1 MNLIKNISQLSGL
14 LSCLFISIQ
23 LIAQAPIKN
32 IDVTLAS
39 KTAITSDVLFGQKK
53 NFISIIDEIKNHH
66 HNSKEWI
73 DNHQVFEKKS
83 LNGTKY
89 KQITSNLTPT
99 NNLKN
104 VENLPPPTSGQLL
117 IDVNVNNTSP
127 SAGDVMTYKF
137 RYRYASTTEN
147 GTNSQIQFT
156 FPDAYEV
163 VSPALIGGNI
173 SNVSNSGNQYTI
185 SLESP
190 ANLGLPSGTLAA
202 GASGIFEFQVQFK
215 CGTNGSGGIPSAGS
229 SVNLTQNPVFTVTGV
244 SKTASAPSSVTVP
257 TVSSCAANP
266 PTSSG
271 SNQFYKRG
279 FNGFGQGRR
288 TLFGLY
294 VPTNETTVYTYTDI
308 FPQGFKI
315 YGGLEGTLSPGWTL
329 EVQANGAWWDIS
341 GYQNVENFIHNVS
354 IGATLKDQNG
364 TDITG
369 TSRVSTFVPDGTNP
383 PASTSYAEG
392 VTGIRVTG
400 SGYHDGYFLR
410 MYIEPNAPLGWTQN
424 CLTTNNPAYSTDCLD
439 IFVDNRGSLKS
450 FCFFQ
455 GGSQSLGGTDLSDR
469 GGVGVNVSTDYPNLY
484 KDPMDVQ
491 GNIVID
497 QQVDLTPIDAPTIE
511 ILLPLGF
518 DFVEGTTK
526 PNYWFVNNVD
536 GNIHSNPP
544 TAFNPIFTRTPD
556 YNGTGRVLLKWD
568 FPLLTL
574 PVGKP
579 ADSTPRLALIF
590 SSRYMGTHPL
600 PSSHVYFDVTIK
612 AQSVFT
618 NEQGLPTQSITCTPH
633 VGIPSSGG
641 SVNSEKYVQGA
652 LDVQQSRYPI
662 SGNTELS
669 GDATY
674 EMYVYNHNFNRLK
687 EIDIADILPYI
698 GDKDMLGTSSR
709 GSGWS
714 EELANAI
721 TVERF
726 KVGTGLVDASAQIP
740 SGVLYSNTYNAC
752 YLDGALPA
760 GQVTANPASANTGQ
774 SGGCTDFSSSVAAAG
789 AKGFAFRWIDN
800 AEPLEF
806 GEYLKITVDVT
817 QLNGEADMTN
827 NEVAWNSFAYTAT
840 EEDNDVLFS
849 SEPLKVGVKMIDMN
863 NYAAI
868 GGRVWHDEN
877 GNGKQDGGEE
887 SFKDITVSLYD
898 GSGNPITETATI
910 NGVSTTTNV
919 TTLTDSLGNYR
930 FYGLQ
935 PNTTYAIRL
944 ENDNNFA
951 GNGALTGFN
960 LTLANASGILDTED
974 SDALEGTLS
983 GSPSTPR
990 PQIGIL
996 MSGPNGSTQIYNDFG
1011 FYRPASLGN
1020 YVWLDDN
1027 ANGSQDAGE
1036 NPVQGVEM
1044 TLKRANGTVAGTTTT
1059 NANGLYFFENLIP
1072 GNYYVE
1078 VTNGIPAGRIPT
1090 NKQVSGNDET
1100 DSDFNTTPN
1109 IQTDILALAS
1119 GQVRGDIDL
1128 GLKNQVLNPAAI
1140 CGTAWDDL
1148 DEDGV
1153 QDSGEPGQ
1161 AYMTVN
1167 LLDAND
1173 FVLNSVQTDANG
1185 DYCFYNLP
1193 PNTGYKVA
1201 FVLPSI
1207 TASSYTNPGADM
1219 DANTSTGITGV
1230 YTPTNN
1236 QTINNVDCGIIGP
1249 FSIGNLVWL
1258 DANNNGQKD
1267 ASESPYSNVDV
1278 FLLNSTGTTILAQT
1292 TTDNL
1297 GRYLFKNLTQGTYR
1311 VEIELPIYSKSSDDP
1326 TNAANPNAADND
1338 DNGIGT
1344 ATSGRIQSQPITLQ
1358 QGGGSNTGANWTET
1372 DHGELIN
1379 GENDPASNPK
1389 AYYTMDFGIVALPPP
1404 PTSCSTGPDSDS
1416 DGILDICDLDDDND
1430 GILDVDEN
1438 DCIIGF
1444 VDDFG
1449 TGLTEVTTP
1458 YISNT
1463 YTFNDVAISDGE
1475 YTIATTGRPGAGPNS
1490 DWSTDPD
1497 HTPGDTD
1504 GRMLV
1509 VNASFAPGEFY
1520 RRLYTG
1526 FYANTPIDF
1535 SFWARNLLI
1544 PSLPSSLKPNI
1555 TYKIEDSNN
1564 NVLFTSNTGD
1574 LQEVDGWLNFTGSL
1588 TTSETELYFVL
1599 VNNSTGGNGNDLAI
1613 DDISFTQVGLCDYDG
1628 DGIANTLD
1636 LDSDNDGCPDAIEGT
1651 ASFTNSNLQNDRLT
1665 GGIDSDGVPTVANG
1679 GQGAGAS
1686 YDEFD
1691 NSACNEVCNNGTDE
1705 DGDGL
1710 IDCQDP
1716 DCPCHYACSVPAC
1729 PNVMVI
1735 DSFNTYGVAG
1745 VDPTNNVADSTEVA
1759 GGICG
1764 SRGLYIAFESGTSYF
1779 ISGVGST
1786 NTLSIV
1792 ESSASNAEYYVT
1804 YDGTGGNGSN
1814 IPDATVG
1821 LGGLDFTN
1829 RTFQLRFDSGDF
1841 NGSPTDTRSITVNLN
1856 IWSSPT
1862 KLSRATVLLDKD
1874 TPDGTTITFSS
1885 ITPITGGGADLTAV
1899 TALQLHFNTS
1909 GNAIDAAFSNF
1920 NTVCLN
1926 EICDNGIDDDGD
1938 GFIDCADGDCIL
1950 PKTGAITTD

>member
-1 MNLIKNISQLSGL
+1 MMSLFFSFGKKITKVNKVIFFTYCMLLFSSYINFAFTTNDDSHLREISKLG
-14 LSCLFISIQ
+14 
-23 LIAQAPIKN
+23 
-32 IDVTLAS
+32 
-39 KTAITSDVLFGQKK
+39 
-53 NFISIIDEIKNHH
+53 NF
-66 HNSKEWI
+66 
-73 DNHQVFEKKS
+73 
-83 LNGTKY
+83 
-89 KQITSNLTPT
+89 PP
-99 NNLKN
+99 N
-104 VENLPPPTSGQLL
+104 VGQLL
-117 IDVNVNNTSP
+117 IDVNVNNTTP
-127 SAGDVMTYKF
+127 GADDVITYKF
-137 RYRYASTTEN
+137 RYRYASTTEH
-147 GTNSQIQFT
+147 GTNAQIQFT
-156 FPDAYEV
+156 FPTAYEIV
-163 VSPALIGGNI
+163 APALLGGNI
-173 SNVSNSGNQYTI
+173 SNVSNVGNQYTI

-190 ANLGLPSGTLAA
+190 ASLGLPSGTLAA
-202 GASGIFEFQVQFK
+202 GSSGLFEFQVKFK

-229 SVNLTQNPVFTVTGV
+229 SVNLTQNPIFTVTGV
-244 SKTASAPSSVTVP
+244 SNTASAPSNVTVP
-257 TVSSCAANP
+257 TVSSCTSTT

-271 SNQFYKRG
+271 SNEFYKRS
-279 FNGFGQGRR
+279 FSGFGQGRR
-288 TLFGLY
+288 ALFGLY

-341 GYQNVENFIHNVS
+341 SYQNVENFIHNVA

-383 PASTSYAEG
+383 PAGTSYAEG

-400 SGYHDGYFLR
+400 SGYHGGYFLR

-424 CLTTNNPAYSTDCLD
+424 CLTTNNPAYSTDCVD

-455 GGSQSLGGTDLSDR
+455 GSPQSLGGTALSDR
-469 GGVGVNVSTDYPNLY
+469 GGVGINVSTAYPNLY
-484 KDPMDVQ
+484 KDPMDAQ

-497 QQVDLTPIDAPTIE
+497 QTVDLTPIDAPTIE

-526 PNYWFVNNVD
+526 PNYWFVNNVG

-544 TAFNPIFTRTPD
+544 AAFNPIFTRTPD

-568 FPLLTL
+568 FPLLTF
-574 PVGKP
+574 PVGRP
-579 ADSTPRLALIF
+579 ANAIPRLALVF

-600 PSSHVYFDVTIK
+600 PPSHAYFDVTIT

-618 NEQGLPTQSITCTPH
+618 NEQGLPTQSITCNPH

-641 SVNSEKYVQGA
+641 SVNSEKYVRGA

-674 EMYVYNHNFNRLK
+674 ELYVYNHNFQRLK

-714 EELANAI
+714 EELTNAI
-721 TVERF
+721 TVERY
-726 KVGTGLVDASAQIP
+726 KIGTGLVDASSEIP
-740 SGVLYSNTYNAC
+740 NGVLYSNTYNAC
-752 YLDGALPA
+752 YLDGALPS
-760 GQVTANPASANTGQ
+760 GQVTANPASASVGQ
-774 SGGCTDFSSSVAAAG
+774 SGGCTDFSSSVAPAG

-827 NEVAWNSFAYTAT
+827 NEVAWNSFAYTVT
-840 EEDNDVLFS
+840 EEDDDVLFS

-935 PNTTYAIRL
+935 PSTTYAVRL
-944 ENDNNFA
+944 ENDNNFV
-951 GNGALTGFN
+951 GNGTLTGFY
-960 LTLANASGILDTED
+960 LTLSNASGILDTED

-996 MSGPNGSTQIYNDFG
+996 MSDPNGSIQIYNDFG
-1011 FYRPASLGN
+1011 FYKPASLGN

-1027 ANGSQDAGE
+1027 ADGSQNTDE

-1044 TLKRANGTVAGTTTT
+1044 TLKRENGTVVGTTTT
-1059 NANGLYFFENLIP
+1059 NSNGLYFFENLIP

-1173 FVLNSVQTDANG
+1173 FVLNSLQTDANG

-1201 FVLPSI
+1201 FVLPSV

-1219 DANTSTGITGV
+1219 DANTSTGITGT

-1236 QTINNVDCGIIGP
+1236 QTINDIDCGIIGP

-1267 ASESPYSNVDV
+1267 ASESPYSNVEV

-1292 TTDNL
+1292 TTDNS

-1311 VEIELPIYSKSSDDP
+1311 VEIELPIYSKSSNDP
-1326 TNAANPNAADND
+1326 TNAATPNATDND

-1389 AYYTMDFGIVALPPP
+1389 AYYTVDFGVVALPP

-1430 GILDVDEN
+1430 GILDSDECPQSVGSGLSGHLTGFTYSISSTN
-1438 DCIIGF
+1438 PSSSDVPHVLNSITYGGTTYTDFILPDGFQSFYSLTNNSGARFTENGVPGVFDYNSPTYDQDILVSAYQNRNLNAYQDLGSNNYADGDYYELSYNIPVLSTAGGF
-1444 VDDFG
+1444 VAITERNGNNGQVIQALDAGGNVIGPTLTIQPSHYVDLGHNILYYGNTQNVYMALYPIEDLAPLGSSIYGLRISFG
-1449 TGLTEVTTP
+1449 A
-1458 YISNT
+1458 S
-1463 YTFNDVAISDGE
+1463 
-1475 YTIATTGRPGAGPNS
+1475 ATTDGP
-1490 DWSTDPD
+1490 DAK
-1497 HTPGDTD
+1497 
-1504 GRMLV
+1504 V
-1509 VNASFAPGEFY
+1509 FF
-1520 RRLYTG
+1520 
-1526 FYANTPIDF
+1526 F
-1535 SFWARNLLI
+1535 
-1544 PSLPSSLKPNI
+1544 
-1555 TYKIEDSNN
+1555 
-1564 NVLFTSNTGD
+1564 GD
-1574 LQEVDGWLNFTGSL
+1574 LA
-1588 TTSETELYFVL
+1588 L
-1599 VNNSTGGNGNDLAI
+1599 V
-1613 DDISFTQVGLCDYDG
+1613 QCDYDG
-1628 DGIANTLD
+1628 DGIPNDLD
-1636 LDSDNDGCPDAIEGT
+1636 LDSDDDGCPDAIEGT

-1691 NSACNEVCNNGTDE
+1691 NSACNEICNNGTDE

-1735 DSFNTYGVAG
+1735 DSFNNYSTAG
-1745 VDPTNNVADSTEVA
+1745 VDPTNNVADSTESI

-1764 SRGLYIAFESGTSYF
+1764 SRGLYVAFESGYNYLIT
-1779 ISGVGST
+1779 GVGST
-1786 NTLSIV
+1786 TTLSIS
-1792 ESSASNAEYYVT
+1792 ESAASNAEYYIT

-1841 NGSPTDTRSITVNLN
+1841 NSSPTDTRSITVNLN

-1862 KLSRATVLLDKD
+1862 NLSSATVLLDKD

-1885 ITPITGGGADLTAV
+1885 ITPILGGGADLTAV

-1909 GNAIDAAFSNF
+1909 GNAIDATFSNF
-1920 NTVCLN
+1920 NAVCLN

-1938 GFIDCADGDCIL
+1938 GLIDCADGDCII
-1950 PKTGAITTD
+1950 PKPNSIITD